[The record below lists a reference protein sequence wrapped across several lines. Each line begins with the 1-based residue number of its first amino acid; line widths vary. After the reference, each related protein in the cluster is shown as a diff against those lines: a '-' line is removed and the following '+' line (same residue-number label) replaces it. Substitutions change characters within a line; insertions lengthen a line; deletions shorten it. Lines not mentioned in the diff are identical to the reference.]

1 MEFDWSPLKAVNQEA
16 DRIRESYKF
25 NSVCDNPPRIKF
37 NGHTISR
44 LTYIPMGVD
53 YILREILKNSFRSV
67 IESSVNSARE
77 MKPIEVTIA
86 VNTETFTIRIS
97 DRGKGIEPEIM
108 DKIWRYYFTTFG
120 RNRQAS
126 VGAVGDL
133 LSMSNERSDKE
144 LAGYGIGLPMAKA
157 YAEYLGGSLEIKTMV
172 GIGTDVYLT
181 LKHIDSKKGDSF
193 RI

>member
-1 MEFDWSPLKAVNQEA
+1 
-16 DRIRESYKF
+16 
-25 NSVCDNPPRIKF
+25 
-37 NGHTISR
+37 
-44 LTYIPMGVD
+44 
-53 YILREILKNSFRSV
+53 
-67 IESSVNSARE
+67 